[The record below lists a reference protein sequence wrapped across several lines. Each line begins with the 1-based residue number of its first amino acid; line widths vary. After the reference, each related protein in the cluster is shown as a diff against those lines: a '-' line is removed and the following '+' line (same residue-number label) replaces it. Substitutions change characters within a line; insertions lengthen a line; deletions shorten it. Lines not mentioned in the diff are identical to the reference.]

1 MGLSSRRK
9 AIITLA
15 TLVGTFLAA
24 LDATVIGTAMPTVIG
39 ELGGLE
45 FYSWVFAAYL
55 LAATVTG
62 PIFGKLSDTYGR
74 KPIYLAGIFLFLLGS
89 ILSGTADSMVG
100 LIVFRTIQGLGAGAV
115 QPVAVTII
123 GDIFELETRARIQGL
138 FGAVW
143 GMSALVGPAAGGLI
157 TDYLSWRWVFY
168 INVPFGLA
176 AGILLFFALRESF
189 ERRSREPD
197 YLGFSLLT
205 GGLLAVL
212 FALLGSG
219 SAPEMD
225 PATVLLLA
233 GGVFALALFVWVE
246 TRVPNPIVPMDLFA
260 SRLFS
265 VASLGNFAL
274 GGMLF
279 GVSVYVPLFVQGALG
294 GTAITAGAAVAAV
307 SIGWPVASFAG
318 GRMLL
323 KTGYRPTLVLGSL
336 FMVLGAALCLPMG
349 PGTSLLYVV
358 FASFVIGL
366 GLGFT
371 ATSYLVSVQNAV
383 PWGRRGVATSSIVFF
398 RTIGGVILVALMG
411 ALLNFSLDDRYDA
424 AVERAS
430 DGDERLAG
438 LLSDPN
444 ALLEPTLRAEIPSG
458 AYDELASSLAASLSP
473 VFWAL
478 LAIGAGAVLA
488 ALLFPAGDAKK
499 FVYREEEES

>member
-1 MGLSSRRK
+1 LGLSSRRK

-45 FYSWVFAAYL
+45 LYSWVFASYL

-74 KPIYLAGIFLFLLGS
+74 KPIYLTGIFLFLLGS
-89 ILSGTADSMVG
+89 VLSGTADSMTS
-100 LIVFRTIQGLGAGAV
+100 LIIFRTIQGLGAGAV
-115 QPVAVTII
+115 QPVAITII

-189 ERRSREPD
+189 ERRSGEAD

-212 FALLGSG
+212 FALLGGG
-219 SAPEMD
+219 SAPDMD
-225 PATVLLLA
+225 LPTVLLLA
-233 GGVFALALFVWVE
+233 GGIFALGLFVWVE
-246 TRVPNPIVPMDLFA
+246 KSVPNPIVPIDLFA

-279 GVSVYVPLFVQGALG
+279 GVSVYVPLFIQGALG
-294 GTAITAGAAVAAV
+294 GTAITAGLAVASV
-307 SIGWPVASFAG
+307 SVGWPVASFVG

-323 KTGYRPTLVLGSL
+323 RTGYRPTLILGSL
-336 FMVLGAALCLPMG
+336 FMVLGAALCVPMDR
-349 PGTSLLYVV
+349 GTSLLYVV
-358 FASFVIGL
+358 AASFVIGL

-383 PWGRRGVATSSIVFF
+383 PWSRRGIATSSIVFF
-398 RTIGGVILVALMG
+398 RTIGGVILVAVMG
-411 ALLNFSLDDRYDA
+411 ALLNFSLDDRYDL

-430 DGDERLAG
+430 GGDENLAD

-444 ALLEPTLRAEIPSG
+444 ALLEPTLRAEIPPD
-458 AYDELASSLAASLSP
+458 AYAELASSLAASLSP
-473 VFWAL
+473 VFFTL
-478 LAIGAGAVLA
+478 LAIGAGAVFA

-499 FVYREEEES
+499 FVHREEEA